1 MKSRLLILLFSLISL
16 LDADI
21 LITYNLDY
29 ENLKFKYKDTS
40 NSKLQIISSDE
51 RKALYTIK
59 DKAYLVS
66 VHNNKAS
73 TILIKTKPTPKIEI
87 DQSNLN
93 YKIRKYKKQKLIAGI
108 LGTKWMVYG
117 NEGGQVYSQIIYVS
131 KNPKVV
137 KAINAMFDALSKT
150 TNDPNMKFNFFEI
163 ERGYVIIEAEGM
175 HLKYFQELMLPSS
188 EYILPRSPKPS
199 AYFK

>member
-1 MKSRLLILLFSLISL
+1 MKSRLFTLLLSFISL

-21 LITYNLDY
+21 SMNYNLDY
-29 ENLKFKYKDTS
+29 ENLKFKYRDAS

-51 RKALYTIK
+51 RKALYTIR
-59 DKAYLVS
+59 DKAYLVT

-73 TILIKTKPTPKIEI
+73 TKLIKTKPKPKIAI
-87 DQSNLN
+87 NQNNLN
-93 YKIRKYKKQKLIAGI
+93 YKIRKYKKQKLISGI

-150 TNDPNMKFNFFEI
+150 TDDANMRFNFFEI
-163 ERGYVIIEAEGM
+163 EPDYVIIEAEGM
-175 HLKYFQELMLPSS
+175 HLRYFQELMLPLS
-188 EYILPRSPKPS
+188 EYILPKSPKPS